1 MPKNARQDERRGAV
15 NDPVV
20 SPPGG
25 RGGNRMP
32 LQRTLLH
39 LPACGEMVGVR
50 GLSTGSED
58 KLRLVE
64 PPRPEFA

>member
-1 MPKNARQDERRGAV
+1 
-15 NDPVV
+15 
-20 SPPGG
+20 
-25 RGGNRMP
+25 MP

-39 LPACGEMVGVR
+39 LPACGERVGVR